1 MAAYPNVNA
10 ANQYVRDVLS
20 EKIRACKSIRLAC
33 QRHFS
38 DLEKS
43 LDKQYPYRF
52 DRELAERACR
62 FVQLLP
68 HSSGD
73 LAGQKLKLEPWQ
85 AFAFCSIFGWVTK
98 KNKKRRFREA
108 YIRVARKN
116 GKSFFAAGIGTYM
129 FCADGENSAEVYCGA
144 TTMGQAKK
152 VFTPARQMASRLP
165 SLRSKFSI
173 SVWVDSMTRPDGSLF
188 SPIAGKPGDG
198 DSPHCAIIDEY
209 HEHDTDH
216 MYEAMTLGMGA
227 RSQPLTLIITTAG
240 VSLESPCYDKDKQV
254 KEMLSNQIPN
264 ERLFGLI
271 YELDEGDEWTDPSNF
286 IKANPNLDVAI
297 SYDDLLAEMEVA
309 KQVPRKVNA
318 FKTKRL
324 NIWVSGKSAF
334 YNMTQWQAAEDKTL
348 RHEDFTGETNYF
360 GLDLAQRLDMNAG
373 VGVYVREIDGKKHY
387 YCIKP
392 KFWVPEDT
400 VNSADPKIAKTA
412 DRYRKFVEMGV
423 LEATDGAEADY
434 REILASIIDMQ
445 EIENI
450 RITEIPI
457 DPSGATALSHELQDN
472 GFEPIS
478 IRQDY
483 TNMSPP
489 MKELEAA
496 LAGGRFHHDG
506 NPVLSWCISNVI
518 GKTVPGSDDIVRPTK
533 GDKQS
538 KIDGATAL
546 FMALGRAMLNGR
558 SDTGTSAYDETDI
571 AC

>member
-1 MAAYPNVNA
+1 MAAYPSVNM
-10 ANQYVRDVLS
+10 ANQYARDVLNG
-20 EKIRACKSIRLAC
+20 KILSCKSIQLAC
-33 QRHFS
+33 QRHFN
-38 DLEKS
+38 DLKIS
-43 LDKQYPYRF
+43 LDKDYPYRF

-85 AFAFCSIFGWVTK
+85 AFAFSSIFGWVTK
-98 KNKKRRFREA
+98 KTKKRRFREA

-144 TTMGQAKK
+144 TTMAQAKK
-152 VFTPARQMASRLP
+152 VFTPARQMADRLP

-173 SVWVDSMTRPDGSLF
+173 SVWVDSLTRPDGSLF
-188 SPIAGKPGDG
+188 APIAGKPGDG

-240 VSLESPCYDKDKQV
+240 TSLESPCYDKDKQV
-254 KEMLSNQIPN
+254 KEMLNGHVPN
-264 ERLFGLI
+264 DRLFGLI
-271 YELDEGDEWTDPSNF
+271 YELDEGDEWTDPTNF
-286 IKANPNLDVAI
+286 IKANPNLDVSI

-324 NIWVSGKSAF
+324 NIWVSGKAAF
-334 YNMTQWQAAEDKTL
+334 YNMTQWHAAADKSL
-348 RHEDFTGETNYF
+348 RYEDFAGEDYYL
-360 GLDLAQRLDMNAG
+360 GLDLAQRLDLNAG
-373 VGVYVREIDGKKHY
+373 VGVFVREIEGKKHY
-387 YCIKP
+387 YCIRP

-400 VNSADPKIAKTA
+400 VRSTDPKIAKTA
-412 DRYRKFVEMGV
+412 DRYVKFVEMGA

-434 REILASIIDMQ
+434 REILASIIDLQ
-445 EIENI
+445 EIDKV
-450 RITEIPI
+450 RVSEIPI
-457 DPSGATALSHELQDN
+457 DPSGATALSHELQDH

-518 GKTVPGSDDIVRPTK
+518 GKNVPGSDDIVRPTK

-546 FMALGRAMLNGR
+546 FMAIGRAMLNGR
-558 SDTGTSAYDETDI
+558 ASNQSVYDEEDV

>member
-1 MAAYPNVNA
+1 MAAYPSVNM
-10 ANQYVRDVLS
+10 ANQYARDVLNG
-20 EKIRACKSIRLAC
+20 KILACKSIQLAC
-33 QRHFS
+33 QRHFN
-38 DLEKS
+38 DLKIS
-43 LDKQYPYRF
+43 LDKDYPYRF

-85 AFAFCSIFGWVTK
+85 AFAFSSIFGWVTK
-98 KNKKRRFREA
+98 KTKKRRFREA

-144 TTMGQAKK
+144 TTMAQAKK
-152 VFTPARQMASRLP
+152 VFTPARQMADRLP

-173 SVWVDSMTRPDGSLF
+173 SVWVDSLTRPDGSLF
-188 SPIAGKPGDG
+188 APIAGKPGDG

-227 RSQPLTLIITTAG
+227 RTQPLTLIITTAG
-240 VSLESPCYDKDKQV
+240 TSLESPCYDKDKQV
-254 KEMLSNQIPN
+254 KEMLNGHVPN
-264 ERLFGLI
+264 DRLFGLV
-271 YELDEGDEWTDPSNF
+271 YELDEGDDWTDPTNF
-286 IKANPNLDVAI
+286 IKANPNLNVSI

-324 NIWVSGKSAF
+324 NIWVSGKAAF
-334 YNMTQWQAAEDKTL
+334 YNMTQWHAAADKSL
-348 RHEDFTGETNYF
+348 RYEDFAGEDYYL
-360 GLDLAQRLDMNAG
+360 GLDLAQRLDLNAG
-373 VGVYVREIDGKKHY
+373 VGVFVREIEGKKHY
-387 YCIKP
+387 YCIRP

-400 VNSADPKIAKTA
+400 VRSTDPKIAKTA
-412 DRYRKFVEMGV
+412 DRYVKFVEMGA

-434 REILASIIDMQ
+434 REILASIIDLQ
-445 EIENI
+445 DIDKV
-450 RITEIPI
+450 RVSEIPI
-457 DPSGATALSHELQDN
+457 DPSGATALSHELQDH

-518 GKTVPGSDDIVRPTK
+518 GKNVPGSDDIVRPTK

-546 FMALGRAMLNGR
+546 FMAIGRAMLNGR
-558 SDTGTSAYDETDI
+558 ASNQSVYDEEDV

>member
-1 MAAYPNVNA
+1 MAAYPSVNM
-10 ANQYVRDVLS
+10 ANQYARDVLNG
-20 EKIRACKSIRLAC
+20 KILTCKSIQLAC
-33 QRHFS
+33 QRHFN
-38 DLEKS
+38 DLKIS
-43 LDKQYPYRF
+43 LDKDYPYRF

-85 AFAFCSIFGWVTK
+85 AFAFSSIFGWVTK
-98 KNKKRRFREA
+98 KTKKRRFREA

-144 TTMGQAKK
+144 TTMAQAKK
-152 VFTPARQMASRLP
+152 VFTPARQMADRLP

-173 SVWVDSMTRPDGSLF
+173 SVWVDSLTRPDGSLF
-188 SPIAGKPGDG
+188 APIAGKPGDG

-240 VSLESPCYDKDKQV
+240 TSLESPCYDKDKQV
-254 KEMLSNQIPN
+254 KEMLNGHVPN
-264 ERLFGLI
+264 DRLFGLV
-271 YELDEGDEWTDPSNF
+271 YELDEGDDWTDPTNF
-286 IKANPNLDVAI
+286 IKANPNLNVSI

-324 NIWVSGKSAF
+324 NIWVSGKAAF
-334 YNMTQWQAAEDKTL
+334 YNMTQWHAAADKSL
-348 RHEDFTGETNYF
+348 RYEDFAGEDYYL
-360 GLDLAQRLDMNAG
+360 GLDLAQRLDLNAG
-373 VGVYVREIDGKKHY
+373 VGVFVREIEGKKHY
-387 YCIKP
+387 YCIRP

-400 VNSADPKIAKTA
+400 VRSTDPKIAKTA
-412 DRYRKFVEMGV
+412 DRYVKFVEMGA

-434 REILASIIDMQ
+434 REILSSIIDLQ
-445 EIENI
+445 EIDKV
-450 RITEIPI
+450 RVSEIPI
-457 DPSGATALSHELQDN
+457 DPSGATALSHELQDH

-518 GKTVPGSDDIVRPTK
+518 GKNVPGSDDIVRPTK

-546 FMALGRAMLNGR
+546 FMAIGRAMLNGR
-558 SDTGTSAYDETDI
+558 ASNQSVYDEEDV

>member
-1 MAAYPNVNA
+1 MAAYPSVNM
-10 ANQYVRDVLS
+10 ANQYARDVLNG
-20 EKIRACKSIRLAC
+20 KILACKSIQLAC
-33 QRHFS
+33 QRHFN
-38 DLEKS
+38 DLKIS
-43 LDKQYPYRF
+43 LDKDYPYRF

-85 AFAFCSIFGWVTK
+85 AFAFSSIFGWVTK
-98 KNKKRRFREA
+98 KTKKRRFREA

-144 TTMGQAKK
+144 TTMAQAKK
-152 VFTPARQMASRLP
+152 VFTPARQMADRLP
-165 SLRSKFSI
+165 SLRSKFNI
-173 SVWVDSMTRPDGSLF
+173 SVWVDSLTRPDGSLF
-188 SPIAGKPGDG
+188 APIAGKPGDG

-240 VSLESPCYDKDKQV
+240 TSLESPCYDKDKQV
-254 KEMLSNQIPN
+254 KEMLNGHVPN
-264 ERLFGLI
+264 DRLFGLI
-271 YELDEGDEWTDPSNF
+271 YELDEGDDWTDPTNF
-286 IKANPNLDVAI
+286 IKANPNLNVSI

-324 NIWVSGKSAF
+324 NIWVSGKAAF
-334 YNMTQWQAAEDKTL
+334 YNMTQWHAAADKSL
-348 RHEDFTGETNYF
+348 RYEDFAGEDYF
-360 GLDLAQRLDMNAG
+360 LGLDLAQRLDLNAG
-373 VGVYVREIDGKKHY
+373 VGVFVREIEGKKHY
-387 YCIKP
+387 YCIRP

-400 VNSADPKIAKTA
+400 VRSTDPKIAKTA
-412 DRYRKFVEMGV
+412 DRYVKFVEMGA

-434 REILASIIDMQ
+434 REILASIIDLQ
-445 EIENI
+445 EIDKV
-450 RITEIPI
+450 RVSEIPI
-457 DPSGATALSHELQDN
+457 DPSGATALSHELQDH

-518 GKTVPGSDDIVRPTK
+518 GKNVPGSDDIVRPTK

-546 FMALGRAMLNGR
+546 FMAIGRAMLNGR
-558 SDTGTSAYDETDI
+558 ASNQSVYDEEDV

>member
-1 MAAYPNVNA
+1 MAAYPSVNM
-10 ANQYVRDVLS
+10 ANQYARDVLNG
-20 EKIRACKSIRLAC
+20 KILTCKSIQLAC
-33 QRHFS
+33 QRHFN
-38 DLEKS
+38 DLKMS
-43 LDKQYPYRF
+43 LDKDYPYRF

-85 AFAFCSIFGWVTK
+85 AFAFSSIFGWVTK
-98 KNKKRRFREA
+98 KTKKRRFREA

-144 TTMGQAKK
+144 TTMAQAKK
-152 VFTPARQMASRLP
+152 VFTPARQMADRLP
-165 SLRSKFSI
+165 SLRSKFNI
-173 SVWVDSMTRPDGSLF
+173 SVWVDSLTRPDGSLF
-188 SPIAGKPGDG
+188 APIAGKPGDG

-227 RSQPLTLIITTAG
+227 RSQSLTLIITTAG
-240 VSLESPCYDKDKQV
+240 TSLESPCYDKDKQV
-254 KEMLSNQIPN
+254 KEMLNGHVPN
-264 ERLFGLI
+264 DRLFGLI
-271 YELDEGDEWTDPSNF
+271 YELDEGDEWTDPTNF
-286 IKANPNLDVAI
+286 IKANPNLDVSI

-324 NIWVSGKSAF
+324 NIWVSGKAAF
-334 YNMTQWQAAEDKTL
+334 YNMTQWHAAADKSL
-348 RHEDFTGETNYF
+348 RYEDFAGEDYYL
-360 GLDLAQRLDMNAG
+360 GLDLAQRLDLNAG
-373 VGVYVREIDGKKHY
+373 VGVFVREIEGKKHY
-387 YCIKP
+387 YCIRP

-400 VNSADPKIAKTA
+400 VRSTDPKIAKTA
-412 DRYRKFVEMGV
+412 DRYVKFVEMGA

-434 REILASIIDMQ
+434 REILASIIDLQ
-445 EIENI
+445 EIDKV
-450 RITEIPI
+450 RVSEIPI
-457 DPSGATALSHELQDN
+457 DPSGATALSHELQDH

-518 GKTVPGSDDIVRPTK
+518 GKNVPGSDDIVRPTK

-546 FMALGRAMLNGR
+546 FMAIGRAMLNGR
-558 SDTGTSAYDETDI
+558 ASNQSVYDEEDV

>member
-1 MAAYPNVNA
+1 MAAYPSVNM
-10 ANQYVRDVLS
+10 ANQYARDVLNG
-20 EKIRACKSIRLAC
+20 KILACKSIQLAC
-33 QRHFS
+33 QRHFN
-38 DLEKS
+38 DLKIS
-43 LDKQYPYRF
+43 LDKDYPYRF

-85 AFAFCSIFGWVTK
+85 AFAFSSIFGWVTK
-98 KNKKRRFREA
+98 KTKKRRFREA

-144 TTMGQAKK
+144 TTMAQAKK
-152 VFTPARQMASRLP
+152 VFTPARQMADRLP

-173 SVWVDSMTRPDGSLF
+173 SVWVDSLTRPDGSLF
-188 SPIAGKPGDG
+188 APIAGKPGDG

-240 VSLESPCYDKDKQV
+240 TSLESPCYDKDKQV
-254 KEMLSNQIPN
+254 KEMLNGHVPN
-264 ERLFGLI
+264 DRLFGLI
-271 YELDEGDEWTDPSNF
+271 YELDEGDDWTDPTNF
-286 IKANPNLDVAI
+286 IKANPNLDVSI

-324 NIWVSGKSAF
+324 NIWVSGKAAF
-334 YNMTQWQAAEDKTL
+334 YNMTQWHAAADKSL
-348 RHEDFTGETNYF
+348 RYEDFAGEDYYL
-360 GLDLAQRLDMNAG
+360 GLDLAQRLDLNAG
-373 VGVYVREIDGKKHY
+373 VGVFVREIEGKKHY
-387 YCIKP
+387 YCIRP

-400 VNSADPKIAKTA
+400 VRSTDPKIAKTA
-412 DRYRKFVEMGV
+412 DRYVKFVEMGA

-434 REILASIIDMQ
+434 REILASIIDLQ
-445 EIENI
+445 EIDKV
-450 RITEIPI
+450 RVSEIPI
-457 DPSGATALSHELQDN
+457 DPSGATALSHELQDH

-478 IRQDY
+478 VRQDY

-518 GKTVPGSDDIVRPTK
+518 GKNVPGSDDIVRPTK

-546 FMALGRAMLNGR
+546 FMAIGRAMLNGR
-558 SDTGTSAYDETDI
+558 ASNQSVYDEEDV

>member
-1 MAAYPNVNA
+1 MAAYPNVNM
-10 ANQYVRDVLS
+10 ANQYARDVLNG
-20 EKIRACKSIRLAC
+20 KILACKSIQLAC
-33 QRHFS
+33 QRHFN
-38 DLEKS
+38 DLKIS
-43 LDKQYPYRF
+43 LNKDYPYRF

-85 AFAFCSIFGWVTK
+85 AFAFSSIFGWVTK
-98 KNKKRRFREA
+98 KTKKRRFREA

-144 TTMGQAKK
+144 TTMAQAKK
-152 VFTPARQMASRLP
+152 VFTPARQMADRLP
-165 SLRSKFSI
+165 SLRSKFNI
-173 SVWVDSMTRPDGSLF
+173 SVWVDSLTRPDGSLF
-188 SPIAGKPGDG
+188 APIAGKPGDG

-240 VSLESPCYDKDKQV
+240 TSLESPCYDKDKQV
-254 KEMLSNQIPN
+254 KEMLNGHVPN
-264 ERLFGLI
+264 DRLFGLI
-271 YELDEGDEWTDPSNF
+271 YELDEGDDWTDPTNF
-286 IKANPNLDVAI
+286 IKANPNLDVSI

-324 NIWVSGKSAF
+324 NIWVSGKSAY
-334 YNMTQWQAAEDKTL
+334 YNMTQWHAAADESL
-348 RHEDFTGETNYF
+348 CYEDFAGEDYYL
-360 GLDLAQRLDMNAG
+360 GLDLAQRLDLNAG
-373 VGVYVREIDGKKHY
+373 VGVFVREIEGKKHY
-387 YCIKP
+387 YCIRP

-400 VNSADPKIAKTA
+400 VRSTDPKIAKTA
-412 DRYRKFVEMGV
+412 DRYVKFVEMGA

-434 REILASIIDMQ
+434 REILASIIDLQ
-445 EIENI
+445 EINKV
-450 RITEIPI
+450 RISEIPI
-457 DPSGATALSHELQDN
+457 DPSGATALSHELQDH
-472 GFEPIS
+472 GFDPIS

-518 GKTVPGSDDIVRPTK
+518 GKNVPGSDDIVRPTK

-546 FMALGRAMLNGR
+546 FMAIGRAMLNGR
-558 SDTGTSAYDETDI
+558 ASNQSVYDEEDV

>member
-1 MAAYPNVNA
+1 MAAYPSVNL
-10 ANQYVRDVLS
+10 ANAYARDVLS
-20 EKIRACKSIRLAC
+20 GKILACRYIKLAC
-33 QRHFS
+33 QRHFD
-38 DLEKS
+38 DLKKS
-43 LDKQYPYRF
+43 LDKNYPYQFNR
-52 DRELAERACR
+52 DLAERACR

-73 LAGQKLKLEPWQ
+73 LAGQKLILEPWQ
-85 AFAFCSIFGWVTK
+85 SFIFCSIFGWVTK
-98 KNKKRRFREA
+98 KDKKRRFREA

-144 TTMGQAKK
+144 TTMAQARK
-152 VFTPARQMASRLP
+152 VFTPARQMADRLP
-165 SLRSKFSI
+165 SLRAKFDI
-173 SVWVDSMTRPDGSLF
+173 SVWVDSLTRPDGSVF
-188 SPIAGKPGDG
+188 APMAGKPGDG

-216 MYEAMTLGMGA
+216 MYEAMTMGMGA

-240 VSLESPCYDKDKQV
+240 TSLESPCYDKDKEV
-254 KEMLSNQIPN
+254 KEALSGIVSND
-264 ERLFGLI
+264 RLFGMI
-271 YELDEGDEWTDPSNF
+271 YELDEGDDWTDPKNL
-286 IKANPNLDVAI
+286 IKANPNLDV
-297 SYDDLLAEMEVA
+297 SVKYSDLVELLEVA

-334 YNMTQWQAAEDKTL
+334 YNMAQWQAAEDKSL
-348 RHEDFTGETNYF
+348 RYEDFAGEDYYL
-360 GLDLAQRLDMNAG
+360 GLDLAQRLDLNAG
-373 VGVYVREIDGKKHY
+373 VGVFVREIEGKKHY

-400 VNSADPKIAKTA
+400 VRSTDPKIAKTA
-412 DRYRKFVEMGV
+412 DRYVKFVEMGA

-434 REILASIIDMQ
+434 REILASIIDLQ
-445 EIENI
+445 DIHKV
-450 RITEIPI
+450 RISEIPI

-518 GKTVPGSDDIVRPTK
+518 GKTIPGSDDAVRPTK

-546 FMALGRAMLNGR
+546 FMAIGRAMLNGR
-558 SDTGTSAYDETDI
+558 ASNSSVYDEEDV

>member
-1 MAAYPNVNA
+1 MAAYPNVNL
-10 ANQYVRDVLS
+10 ANQYARDVLNG
-20 EKIRACKSIRLAC
+20 KILACKSIQLAC
-33 QRHFS
+33 QRHFN
-38 DLEKS
+38 DLKIS
-43 LDKQYPYRF
+43 LDKDYPYRF

-85 AFAFCSIFGWVTK
+85 AFAFSSVFGWVTK
-98 KNKKRRFREA
+98 KTKKRRFREA

-144 TTMGQAKK
+144 TTMAQAKK
-152 VFTPARQMASRLP
+152 VFTPARQMADRLP
-165 SLRSKFSI
+165 SLRSKFNI
-173 SVWVDSMTRPDGSLF
+173 SVWVDSLTRPDGSLF
-188 SPIAGKPGDG
+188 APIAGKPGDG

-240 VSLESPCYDKDKQV
+240 TSLESPCYDKDKQV
-254 KEMLSNQIPN
+254 KEMLNGHVPN
-264 ERLFGLI
+264 DRLFGLI
-271 YELDEGDEWTDPSNF
+271 YELDEGDDWTDPTNF
-286 IKANPNLDVAI
+286 IKANPNLDVSI

-324 NIWVSGKSAF
+324 NIWVSGKAAF
-334 YNMTQWQAAEDKTL
+334 YNMTQWHAAADKSL
-348 RHEDFTGETNYF
+348 RYEDFAGEDYYL
-360 GLDLAQRLDMNAG
+360 GLDLAQRLDLNAG
-373 VGVYVREIDGKKHY
+373 VGVFVREIEGKKHY
-387 YCIKP
+387 YCIRP

-400 VNSADPKIAKTA
+400 VRSTDPKIAKTA
-412 DRYRKFVEMGV
+412 DRYVKFVEMGA
-423 LEATDGAEADY
+423 LEATEGAEADY
-434 REILASIIDMQ
+434 REILASIIDLQ
-445 EIENI
+445 DIDKV
-450 RITEIPI
+450 RVSEIPI
-457 DPSGATALSHELQDN
+457 DPSGATALSHELQDH

-506 NPVLSWCISNVI
+506 NPILSWCISNVI
-518 GKTVPGSDDIVRPTK
+518 GKNVPGSDDIVRPTK

-546 FMALGRAMLNGR
+546 FMAIGRAMLNGR
-558 SDTGTSAYDETDI
+558 ASNQSVYDEEDV

>member
-1 MAAYPNVNA
+1 MAAYPSVNM
-10 ANQYVRDVLS
+10 ANQYARDVLNG
-20 EKIRACKSIRLAC
+20 KILACKSIQLAC
-33 QRHFS
+33 QRHFN
-38 DLEKS
+38 DLKIS
-43 LDKQYPYRF
+43 LDKDYPYRF

-85 AFAFCSIFGWVTK
+85 AFAFSSIFGWVTK
-98 KNKKRRFREA
+98 KTKKRRFREA

-144 TTMGQAKK
+144 TTMAQAKK
-152 VFTPARQMASRLP
+152 VFTPARQMADRLP

-173 SVWVDSMTRPDGSLF
+173 SVWVDSLTRPDGSLF
-188 SPIAGKPGDG
+188 APIAGKPGDG

-240 VSLESPCYDKDKQV
+240 TSLESPCYDKDKQV
-254 KEMLSNQIPN
+254 KEMLNGHVPN
-264 ERLFGLI
+264 DRLFGLI
-271 YELDEGDEWTDPSNF
+271 YELDEGDDWTDPTNF
-286 IKANPNLDVAI
+286 IKANPNLNVSI

-324 NIWVSGKSAF
+324 NIWVSGKAAF
-334 YNMTQWQAAEDKTL
+334 YNMTQWHAAADKSL
-348 RHEDFTGETNYF
+348 RYEDFAGEDYYL
-360 GLDLAQRLDMNAG
+360 GLDLAQRLDLNAG
-373 VGVYVREIDGKKHY
+373 VGVFVREIEGKKHY
-387 YCIKP
+387 YCIRP

-400 VNSADPKIAKTA
+400 VRSTDPKIAKTS
-412 DRYRKFVEMGV
+412 DRYVKFVEMGA

-434 REILASIIDMQ
+434 REILASIIDLQ
-445 EIENI
+445 EIDKV
-450 RITEIPI
+450 RVSEIPI
-457 DPSGATALSHELQDN
+457 DPSGATALSHELQDH

-518 GKTVPGSDDIVRPTK
+518 GKNVPGSDDIVRPTK

-546 FMALGRAMLNGR
+546 FMAIGRAMLNGR
-558 SDTGTSAYDETDI
+558 ASNQSVYDEEDV

>member
-1 MAAYPNVNA
+1 MAAYPSVNM
-10 ANQYVRDVLS
+10 ANQYARDVLNG
-20 EKIRACKSIRLAC
+20 KILTCKSIQLAC
-33 QRHFS
+33 QRHFN
-38 DLEKS
+38 DLKIS
-43 LDKQYPYRF
+43 LDKGYPYRF

-85 AFAFCSIFGWVTK
+85 AFAFSSIFGWVTK
-98 KNKKRRFREA
+98 KTKKRRFREA

-144 TTMGQAKK
+144 TTMAQAKK
-152 VFTPARQMASRLP
+152 VFTPARQMADRLP

-173 SVWVDSMTRPDGSLF
+173 SVWVDSLTRLDGSLF
-188 SPIAGKPGDG
+188 APIAGKPGDG

-240 VSLESPCYDKDKQV
+240 TSLESPCYDKDKQV
-254 KEMLSNQIPN
+254 KEMLNGHVPN
-264 ERLFGLI
+264 DRLFGLI
-271 YELDEGDEWTDPSNF
+271 YELDEGDDWTDPTNF
-286 IKANPNLDVAI
+286 IKANPNLNVSI

-324 NIWVSGKSAF
+324 NIWVSGKAAF
-334 YNMTQWQAAEDKTL
+334 YNMTQWHAAADKSL
-348 RHEDFTGETNYF
+348 RYEDFAGEDYF
-360 GLDLAQRLDMNAG
+360 LGLDLAQRLDLNAG
-373 VGVYVREIDGKKHY
+373 VGVFVREIEGKKHY
-387 YCIKP
+387 YCIRP

-400 VNSADPKIAKTA
+400 VRSTDPKIAKTA
-412 DRYRKFVEMGV
+412 DRYVKFVEMGA

-434 REILASIIDMQ
+434 REILASIIDLQ
-445 EIENI
+445 EIDKV
-450 RITEIPI
+450 RVSEIPI
-457 DPSGATALSHELQDN
+457 DPSGATALSHELQDH

-518 GKTVPGSDDIVRPTK
+518 GKNVPGSDDIVRPTK

-546 FMALGRAMLNGR
+546 FMAIGRAMLNGR
-558 SDTGTSAYDETDI
+558 ASNQSVYDEEDV

>member
-1 MAAYPNVNA
+1 MAAYPSVNM
-10 ANQYVRDVLS
+10 ANQYARDVLNG
-20 EKIRACKSIRLAC
+20 KILACKSIQLAC
-33 QRHFS
+33 QRHFN
-38 DLEKS
+38 DLKIS
-43 LDKQYPYRF
+43 LDKDYPYRF

-85 AFAFCSIFGWVTK
+85 AFAFSSIFGWVTK
-98 KNKKRRFREA
+98 KTKKRRFREA

-144 TTMGQAKK
+144 TTMAQAKK
-152 VFTPARQMASRLP
+152 VFTPAKQMADRLP
-165 SLRSKFSI
+165 SLRSKFNI
-173 SVWVDSMTRPDGSLF
+173 SVWVDSLTRPDGSLF
-188 SPIAGKPGDG
+188 APIAGKPGDG

-240 VSLESPCYDKDKQV
+240 TSLESPCYDKDKQV
-254 KEMLSNQIPN
+254 KEMLNGHVPN

-271 YELDEGDEWTDPSNF
+271 YELDEGDDWTDPTNF
-286 IKANPNLDVAI
+286 IKANPNLDVSI
-297 SYDDLLAEMEVA
+297 SFDDLLAEMEVA

-324 NIWVSGKSAF
+324 NIWVSGKAAF
-334 YNMTQWQAAEDKTL
+334 YNMTQWHAAADKSL
-348 RHEDFTGETNYF
+348 RYEDFAGEDYYL
-360 GLDLAQRLDMNAG
+360 GLDLAQRLDLNAG
-373 VGVYVREIDGKKHY
+373 VGVFIREIEGKKHY
-387 YCIKP
+387 YCISP

-400 VNSADPKIAKTA
+400 VRSTDPKIAKTA
-412 DRYRKFVEMGV
+412 DRYVKFVEMGA

-434 REILASIIDMQ
+434 REILASIIDLQ
-445 EIENI
+445 EINKV
-450 RITEIPI
+450 RISEIPI
-457 DPSGATALSHELQDN
+457 DPSGATALSHELQDH

-518 GKTVPGSDDIVRPTK
+518 GKNVPGSDDIVRPTK

-546 FMALGRAMLNGR
+546 FMAIGRAMLNGR
-558 SDTGTSAYDETDI
+558 ASNQSVYDEEDV

>member
-1 MAAYPNVNA
+1 MAAYPSVNM
-10 ANQYVRDVLS
+10 ANQYARDVLNG
-20 EKIRACKSIRLAC
+20 KILACKSIQLAC
-33 QRHFS
+33 QRHFN
-38 DLEKS
+38 DLIIS
-43 LDKQYPYRF
+43 LDKDYPYRF

-85 AFAFCSIFGWVTK
+85 AFAFSSIFGWVTK
-98 KNKKRRFREA
+98 KTKKRRFREA

-144 TTMGQAKK
+144 TTMAQAKK
-152 VFTPARQMASRLP
+152 VFTPARQMADRLP
-165 SLRSKFSI
+165 SLRSKFNI
-173 SVWVDSMTRPDGSLF
+173 SVWVDSLTRPDGSLF
-188 SPIAGKPGDG
+188 APIAGKPGDG

-240 VSLESPCYDKDKQV
+240 TSLESPCYDKDKQV
-254 KEMLSNQIPN
+254 KEMLNGHVPN
-264 ERLFGLI
+264 DRLFGLV
-271 YELDEGDEWTDPSNF
+271 YELDEGDDWTDPTNF
-286 IKANPNLDVAI
+286 IKANPNLNVSI

-324 NIWVSGKSAF
+324 NIWVSGKAAF
-334 YNMTQWQAAEDKTL
+334 YNMTQWHAAADKSL
-348 RHEDFTGETNYF
+348 RYEDFAGEDYYL
-360 GLDLAQRLDMNAG
+360 GLDLAQRLDLNAG
-373 VGVYVREIDGKKHY
+373 VGVFVREIEGKKHY
-387 YCIKP
+387 YCIRP

-400 VNSADPKIAKTA
+400 VRSTDPKIAKTA
-412 DRYRKFVEMGV
+412 DRYVKFVEMGA

-434 REILASIIDMQ
+434 REILASIIDLQ
-445 EIENI
+445 EIDKV
-450 RITEIPI
+450 RVSEIPI
-457 DPSGATALSHELQDN
+457 DPSGATALSHELQDH

-518 GKTVPGSDDIVRPTK
+518 GKNVPGSDDIVRPTK

-546 FMALGRAMLNGR
+546 FMAIGRAMLNGR
-558 SDTGTSAYDETDI
+558 ASNQSVYDEEDV

>member
-1 MAAYPNVNA
+1 MAAYPSVNM
-10 ANQYVRDVLS
+10 ANQYARDVLNG
-20 EKIRACKSIRLAC
+20 KILACKSIQLAC
-33 QRHFS
+33 QRHFN
-38 DLEKS
+38 DLKIS
-43 LDKQYPYRF
+43 LDKDYPYRF

-85 AFAFCSIFGWVTK
+85 AFAFSSIFGWVTK
-98 KNKKRRFREA
+98 KTKKRRFREA

-144 TTMGQAKK
+144 TTMAQAKK
-152 VFTPARQMASRLP
+152 VFTPARQMADRLP

-173 SVWVDSMTRPDGSLF
+173 SVWVDSLTRPDGSLF
-188 SPIAGKPGDG
+188 APIAGKPGDG

-240 VSLESPCYDKDKQV
+240 TSLESPCYDKDKQV
-254 KEMLSNQIPN
+254 KEMLNGHVPN
-264 ERLFGLI
+264 DRLFGLI
-271 YELDEGDEWTDPSNF
+271 YELDEGDDWTDPINF
-286 IKANPNLDVAI
+286 IKANPNLDVSI

-324 NIWVSGKSAF
+324 NIWVSGKAAF
-334 YNMTQWQAAEDKTL
+334 YNMTQWHAAADKSL
-348 RHEDFTGETNYF
+348 RYEDFAGEDYYL
-360 GLDLAQRLDMNAG
+360 GLDLAQRLDLNAG
-373 VGVYVREIDGKKHY
+373 VGVFVREIEGKKHY
-387 YCIKP
+387 YCIRP

-400 VNSADPKIAKTA
+400 VRSTDPKIAKTA
-412 DRYRKFVEMGV
+412 DRYVKFVEMGA

-434 REILASIIDMQ
+434 REILASIIDLQ
-445 EIENI
+445 EIDKV
-450 RITEIPI
+450 RVSEIPI
-457 DPSGATALSHELQDN
+457 DPSGATALSHELQDH

-518 GKTVPGSDDIVRPTK
+518 GKNVPGSDDIVRPTK

-546 FMALGRAMLNGR
+546 FMAIGRAMLNGR
-558 SDTGTSAYDETDI
+558 ASNQSVYDEEDV

>member
-1 MAAYPNVNA
+1 MAAYPNVNM
-10 ANQYVRDVLS
+10 ANQYARDVLNG
-20 EKIRACKSIRLAC
+20 KILACKSIQLAC
-33 QRHFS
+33 QRHFN
-38 DLEKS
+38 DLKIS
-43 LDKQYPYRF
+43 LDKNYPYRF
-52 DRELAERACR
+52 DRELAERVCR

-85 AFAFCSIFGWVTK
+85 AFAFSSIFGWVTK
-98 KNKKRRFREA
+98 KTKKRRFREA

-144 TTMGQAKK
+144 TTMAQAKK
-152 VFTPARQMASRLP
+152 VFTPARQMADRLP
-165 SLRSKFSI
+165 SLRSKFNI
-173 SVWVDSMTRPDGSLF
+173 SVWVDSLTRPDGSLF
-188 SPIAGKPGDG
+188 APIAGKPGDG

-209 HEHDTDH
+209 HEHETDH

-240 VSLESPCYDKDKQV
+240 TSLESPCYDKDKQV
-254 KEMLSNQIPN
+254 KEMLNGHVPN
-264 ERLFGLI
+264 DRLFGLI
-271 YELDEGDEWTDPSNF
+271 YELDEGDDWTDPTNF
-286 IKANPNLDVAI
+286 IKANPNLDVSI

-324 NIWVSGKSAF
+324 NIWVSGKSAY
-334 YNMTQWQAAEDKTL
+334 YNMTQWHAAADESL
-348 RHEDFTGETNYF
+348 CYEDFAGEDYYL
-360 GLDLAQRLDMNAG
+360 GLDLAQRLDLNAG
-373 VGVYVREIDGKKHY
+373 VGVFVREIEGKKHY

-400 VNSADPKIAKTA
+400 VRSTDPKIAKTA
-412 DRYRKFVEMGV
+412 DRYVKFVEMGV

-434 REILASIIDMQ
+434 REILASIIDLQ
-445 EIENI
+445 EIDKV
-450 RITEIPI
+450 RVSEIPI
-457 DPSGATALSHELQDN
+457 DPSGAMALSHELQDH
-472 GFEPIS
+472 GFDPIS

-483 TNMSPP
+483 TNMSTP

-518 GKTVPGSDDIVRPTK
+518 GKHLPGSDDIVRPTK

-546 FMALGRAMLNGR
+546 FMAIGRAMLNGR
-558 SDTGTSAYDETDI
+558 ASNQSVYDEEGV

>member
-1 MAAYPNVNA
+1 MAAYPSVNM
-10 ANQYVRDVLS
+10 ANQYARDVLNG
-20 EKIRACKSIRLAC
+20 KILACKSIQLAC
-33 QRHFS
+33 QRHFK
-38 DLEKS
+38 DLKIS
-43 LDKQYPYRF
+43 LHKDYPYRF

-85 AFAFCSIFGWVTK
+85 AFAFSSIFGWVTK
-98 KNKKRRFREA
+98 KTKKRRFREA

-144 TTMGQAKK
+144 TTMAQAKK
-152 VFTPARQMASRLP
+152 VFTPARQMADRLP

-173 SVWVDSMTRPDGSLF
+173 SVWVDSLTRPDGSLF
-188 SPIAGKPGDG
+188 APIAGKPGDG

-240 VSLESPCYDKDKQV
+240 TSLESPCYDKDKQV
-254 KEMLSNQIPN
+254 KEMLNGHVPN
-264 ERLFGLI
+264 DRLFGLV
-271 YELDEGDEWTDPSNF
+271 YELDEGDDWTDPTNF
-286 IKANPNLDVAI
+286 IKANPNLNVSI

-324 NIWVSGKSAF
+324 NIWVSGKAAF
-334 YNMTQWQAAEDKTL
+334 YNMTQWHAAADKSL
-348 RHEDFTGETNYF
+348 RYEDFAGEDYYL
-360 GLDLAQRLDMNAG
+360 GLDLAQRLDLNAG
-373 VGVYVREIDGKKHY
+373 VGVFVREIEGKKHY
-387 YCIKP
+387 YCIRP

-400 VNSADPKIAKTA
+400 VRSTDPKIAKTA
-412 DRYRKFVEMGV
+412 DRYVKFVEMGA

-434 REILASIIDMQ
+434 REILASIIDLQ
-445 EIENI
+445 EIDKV
-450 RITEIPI
+450 RVSEIPI
-457 DPSGATALSHELQDN
+457 DPSGATALSHELQDH

-518 GKTVPGSDDIVRPTK
+518 GKNVPGSDDIVRPTK

-546 FMALGRAMLNGR
+546 FMAIGRAMLNGR
-558 SDTGTSAYDETDI
+558 ASNQSVYDEEDV

>member
-1 MAAYPNVNA
+1 MAAYPSVNM
-10 ANQYVRDVLS
+10 ANQYARDVLNG
-20 EKIRACKSIRLAC
+20 KILACKSIQLAC
-33 QRHFS
+33 QRHFK
-38 DLEKS
+38 DLKIS
-43 LDKQYPYRF
+43 LDKDYPYLF

-85 AFAFCSIFGWVTK
+85 AFAFSSIFGWVTK
-98 KNKKRRFREA
+98 KTKKRRFREA

-144 TTMGQAKK
+144 TTMAQAKK
-152 VFTPARQMASRLP
+152 VFTPARQMADRLP

-173 SVWVDSMTRPDGSLF
+173 SVWVDSLTRPDGSLF
-188 SPIAGKPGDG
+188 APIAGKPGDG

-240 VSLESPCYDKDKQV
+240 TSLESPCYDKDKQV
-254 KEMLSNQIPN
+254 KEMLNGHVPN
-264 ERLFGLI
+264 DRLFGLV
-271 YELDEGDEWTDPSNF
+271 YELDEGDDWTDPTNF
-286 IKANPNLDVAI
+286 IKANPNLNVSI

-324 NIWVSGKSAF
+324 NIWVSGKAAF
-334 YNMTQWQAAEDKTL
+334 YNMTQWHAAADKSL
-348 RHEDFTGETNYF
+348 RYEDFAGEDYYL
-360 GLDLAQRLDMNAG
+360 GLDLAQRLDLNAG
-373 VGVYVREIDGKKHY
+373 VGVFVREIEGKKHY
-387 YCIKP
+387 YCIRP
-392 KFWVPEDT
+392 KFWVPVDT
-400 VNSADPKIAKTA
+400 VRSTDPKIAKTA
-412 DRYRKFVEMGV
+412 DRYVKFVEMGA

-434 REILASIIDMQ
+434 REILASIIDLQ
-445 EIENI
+445 EIDKV
-450 RITEIPI
+450 RVSEIPI
-457 DPSGATALSHELQDN
+457 DPSGATALSHELQDH

-518 GKTVPGSDDIVRPTK
+518 GKNVPGSDDIVRPTK

-546 FMALGRAMLNGR
+546 FMAIGRAMLNGR
-558 SDTGTSAYDETDI
+558 ASNQSVYDEEDV

>member
-1 MAAYPNVNA
+1 MAAYPSVNM
-10 ANQYVRDVLS
+10 ANQYARDVLNG
-20 EKIRACKSIRLAC
+20 KILACKSIQLAC
-33 QRHFS
+33 QRHFN
-38 DLEKS
+38 DLKIS
-43 LDKQYPYRF
+43 LDKDYPYRF

-85 AFAFCSIFGWVTK
+85 AFAFSSIFGWVTK
-98 KNKKRRFREA
+98 KTKKRRFREA

-144 TTMGQAKK
+144 TTMAQAKK
-152 VFTPARQMASRLP
+152 VFTPARQMADRLP

-173 SVWVDSMTRPDGSLF
+173 SVWVDSLTRPDGSLF
-188 SPIAGKPGDG
+188 APIAGKPGDG

-227 RSQPLTLIITTAG
+227 RTQPLTLIITTAG
-240 VSLESPCYDKDKQV
+240 TSLESPCYDKDKQV
-254 KEMLSNQIPN
+254 KEMLNGHVPN
-264 ERLFGLI
+264 DRLFGLV
-271 YELDEGDEWTDPSNF
+271 YELDEGDDWTDPTNF
-286 IKANPNLDVAI
+286 IKANPNLNVSI

-324 NIWVSGKSAF
+324 NIWVSGKAAF
-334 YNMTQWQAAEDKTL
+334 YNMTQWHAAADKSL
-348 RHEDFTGETNYF
+348 RYEDFAGEDYYL
-360 GLDLAQRLDMNAG
+360 GLDLAQRLDLNAG
-373 VGVYVREIDGKKHY
+373 VGVFVREIEGKKHY
-387 YCIKP
+387 YCIRP

-400 VNSADPKIAKTA
+400 VRSTDPKIAKTA
-412 DRYRKFVEMGV
+412 DRYVKFVEMGA

-434 REILASIIDMQ
+434 REILASIIDLQ
-445 EIENI
+445 EIDKV
-450 RITEIPI
+450 RVSEIPI
-457 DPSGATALSHELQDN
+457 DPSGATALSHELQDH

-518 GKTVPGSDDIVRPTK
+518 GKNVPGSDDIVRPTK

-546 FMALGRAMLNGR
+546 FMAIGRAMLNGR
-558 SDTGTSAYDETDI
+558 ASNQSVYDEEDV

>member
-1 MAAYPNVNA
+1 MAAFPSVNM
-10 ANQYVRDVLS
+10 ANQYARDVLNG
-20 EKIRACKSIRLAC
+20 KILACKSIQLAC
-33 QRHFS
+33 QRHFN
-38 DLEKS
+38 DLKIS
-43 LDKQYPYRF
+43 LDKDYPYRF

-85 AFAFCSIFGWVTK
+85 AFAFSSIFGWVTK
-98 KNKKRRFREA
+98 KTKKRRFREA

-144 TTMGQAKK
+144 TTMAQAKK
-152 VFTPARQMASRLP
+152 VFTPARQMADRLP
-165 SLRSKFSI
+165 SLRAKFNI
-173 SVWVDSMTRPDGSLF
+173 SVWVDSLTRPDGSLF
-188 SPIAGKPGDG
+188 APIAGKPGDG

-240 VSLESPCYDKDKQV
+240 TSLESPCYDKDKQV
-254 KEMLSNQIPN
+254 KEMLNGHVPN
-264 ERLFGLI
+264 DRLFGLV
-271 YELDEGDEWTDPSNF
+271 YELDEGDDWTDPTNF
-286 IKANPNLDVAI
+286 IKANPNLNVSI

-324 NIWVSGKSAF
+324 NIWVSGKAAF
-334 YNMTQWQAAEDKTL
+334 YNMTQWHAAADKSL
-348 RHEDFTGETNYF
+348 RYEDFAGEDYYL
-360 GLDLAQRLDMNAG
+360 GLDLAQRLDLNAG
-373 VGVYVREIDGKKHY
+373 VGVFVREIEGKKHY
-387 YCIKP
+387 YCIRP

-400 VNSADPKIAKTA
+400 VRSTDPKIAKTA
-412 DRYRKFVEMGV
+412 DRYVKFVEMGA

-434 REILASIIDMQ
+434 REILASIIDLQ
-445 EIENI
+445 EIDKV
-450 RITEIPI
+450 RVSEIPI
-457 DPSGATALSHELQDN
+457 DPSGATALSHELQDH

-518 GKTVPGSDDIVRPTK
+518 GKNVPGSDDIVRPTK

-546 FMALGRAMLNGR
+546 FMAIGRAMLNGR
-558 SDTGTSAYDETDI
+558 ASNQSVYDEEDV

>member
-1 MAAYPNVNA
+1 MAAYPSVNM
-10 ANQYVRDVLS
+10 ANQYARDVLNG
-20 EKIRACKSIRLAC
+20 KILACKSIQLAC
-33 QRHFS
+33 QRHFN
-38 DLEKS
+38 DLKIS
-43 LDKQYPYRF
+43 LDKDYPYRF

-85 AFAFCSIFGWVTK
+85 AFAFSSIFGWVTK
-98 KNKKRRFREA
+98 KTKKRRFREA

-144 TTMGQAKK
+144 TTMAQAKK
-152 VFTPARQMASRLP
+152 VFTPARQMADRLP

-173 SVWVDSMTRPDGSLF
+173 SVWVDSLTRPDGSLF
-188 SPIAGKPGDG
+188 APIAGKPGDG

-216 MYEAMTLGMGA
+216 MCEAMTLGMGA

-240 VSLESPCYDKDKQV
+240 TSLESPCYDKDKQV
-254 KEMLSNQIPN
+254 KEMLNGHVPN
-264 ERLFGLI
+264 DRLFGLI
-271 YELDEGDEWTDPSNF
+271 YELDEGDDWTDPTNF
-286 IKANPNLDVAI
+286 IKANPNLDVSI

-324 NIWVSGKSAF
+324 NIWVSGKAAF
-334 YNMTQWQAAEDKTL
+334 YNMTQWHAAADKSL
-348 RHEDFTGETNYF
+348 RYEDFAGEDYYL
-360 GLDLAQRLDMNAG
+360 GLDLAQRLDLNAG
-373 VGVYVREIDGKKHY
+373 VGVFVREIEGKKHY
-387 YCIKP
+387 YCIRP

-400 VNSADPKIAKTA
+400 VRSTDPKIAKTA
-412 DRYRKFVEMGV
+412 DRYVKFVEMGA

-434 REILASIIDMQ
+434 REILASIIDLQ
-445 EIENI
+445 EIDKV
-450 RITEIPI
+450 RVSEIPI
-457 DPSGATALSHELQDN
+457 DPSGATALSHELQDH

-518 GKTVPGSDDIVRPTK
+518 GKNVPGSDDIVRPTK

-546 FMALGRAMLNGR
+546 FMAIGRAMLNGR
-558 SDTGTSAYDETDI
+558 ASNQSVYDEEDV

>member
-1 MAAYPNVNA
+1 MAAYPSVNL
-10 ANQYVRDVLS
+10 ANAYARDVLS
-20 EKIRACKSIRLAC
+20 GKILACRYIKLAC
-33 QRHFS
+33 QRHFD
-38 DLEKS
+38 DLKKS
-43 LDKQYPYRF
+43 LDKNYPYQFNR
-52 DRELAERACR
+52 DLAERACR

-73 LAGQKLKLEPWQ
+73 LAGQKLILEPWQ
-85 AFAFCSIFGWVTK
+85 SFIFCSIFGWVTK
-98 KNKKRRFREA
+98 KDKKRRFREA

-144 TTMGQAKK
+144 TTMAQAKK
-152 VFTPARQMASRLP
+152 VFTPARQMADRLP
-165 SLRSKFSI
+165 SLRAKFDI
-173 SVWVDSMTRPDGSLF
+173 SVWVDSLTRPDGSVF
-188 SPIAGKPGDG
+188 APMAGKPGDG

-216 MYEAMTLGMGA
+216 MYEAMTMGMGA

-240 VSLESPCYDKDKQV
+240 TSLESPCYDKDKEV
-254 KEMLSNQIPN
+254 KEALSGIVSND
-264 ERLFGLI
+264 RLFGMI
-271 YELDEGDEWTDPSNF
+271 YELDDGDDWTDPKNL
-286 IKANPNLDVAI
+286 IKANPNLDVSI
-297 SYDDLLAEMEVA
+297 KYSDLVELLEVA

-324 NIWVSGKSAF
+324 NIWVSGKSAY
-334 YNMTQWQAAEDKTL
+334 YNMTQWQAAEDKSL
-348 RHEDFTGETNYF
+348 QYEDFAGEDYYL
-360 GLDLAQRLDMNAG
+360 GLDLAQRLDLKAG
-373 VGVYVREIDGKKHY
+373 VGVFVREIEGKKHY
-387 YCIKP
+387 YCIRP

-400 VNSADPKIAKTA
+400 VRSTDPKIAKTA
-412 DRYRKFVEMGV
+412 DRYVKFVEMGV

-434 REILASIIDMQ
+434 REILASIIDLQ
-445 EIENI
+445 DIHKV
-450 RITEIPI
+450 RISEIPI

-546 FMALGRAMLNGR
+546 FMAIGRAMLNGR
-558 SDTGTSAYDETDI
+558 VSNSSVYDEEDI

>member
-1 MAAYPNVNA
+1 MAAYPSVNM
-10 ANQYVRDVLS
+10 ANQYARDVLNG
-20 EKIRACKSIRLAC
+20 KILACKSIQLAC
-33 QRHFS
+33 QRHFN
-38 DLEKS
+38 DLKIS
-43 LDKQYPYRF
+43 LDKGYPYRF

-85 AFAFCSIFGWVTK
+85 AFAFSSIFGWVTK
-98 KNKKRRFREA
+98 KTKKRRFREA

-144 TTMGQAKK
+144 TTMAQAKK
-152 VFTPARQMASRLP
+152 VFTPARQMADRLP
-165 SLRSKFSI
+165 SLRSKFNI
-173 SVWVDSMTRPDGSLF
+173 SVWVDSLTRPDGSLF
-188 SPIAGKPGDG
+188 APIAGKPGDG

-240 VSLESPCYDKDKQV
+240 TSLESPCYDKDKQV
-254 KEMLSNQIPN
+254 KEMLNGHVPN
-264 ERLFGLI
+264 DRLFGLI
-271 YELDEGDEWTDPSNF
+271 YELDEGDDWTDPTNF
-286 IKANPNLDVAI
+286 IKANPNLNVSI

-324 NIWVSGKSAF
+324 NIWVSGKAAF
-334 YNMTQWQAAEDKTL
+334 YNMTQWHAAADKSL
-348 RHEDFTGETNYF
+348 RYEDFAGEDYYL
-360 GLDLAQRLDMNAG
+360 GLDLAQRLDLNAG
-373 VGVYVREIDGKKHY
+373 VGVFVREIEGKKHY
-387 YCIKP
+387 YCIRP

-400 VNSADPKIAKTA
+400 VRSTDPKIAKTA
-412 DRYRKFVEMGV
+412 DRYVKFVEMGA

-434 REILASIIDMQ
+434 REILASIIDLQ
-445 EIENI
+445 EIDKV
-450 RITEIPI
+450 RVSEIPI
-457 DPSGATALSHELQDN
+457 DPSGATALSHELQDH

-518 GKTVPGSDDIVRPTK
+518 GKNVPGSDDIVRPTK

-546 FMALGRAMLNGR
+546 FMAIGRAMLNGR
-558 SDTGTSAYDETDI
+558 ASNQSVYDEEDV

>member
-1 MAAYPNVNA
+1 MAAYPSVNM
-10 ANQYVRDVLS
+10 ANQYARDVLNG
-20 EKIRACKSIRLAC
+20 KILACKSIQLAC
-33 QRHFS
+33 QRHFN
-38 DLEKS
+38 DLKIS
-43 LDKQYPYRF
+43 LDKDYPYRF

-85 AFAFCSIFGWVTK
+85 AFAFSSIFGWVTK
-98 KNKKRRFREA
+98 KTKKRRFREA

-144 TTMGQAKK
+144 TTMAQAKK
-152 VFTPARQMASRLP
+152 VFTPARQMADRLP

-173 SVWVDSMTRPDGSLF
+173 SVWVDSLTRPDGSLF
-188 SPIAGKPGDG
+188 APIAGKPGDG

-240 VSLESPCYDKDKQV
+240 TSLESPCYDKDKQV
-254 KEMLSNQIPN
+254 KEMLNGHVPN
-264 ERLFGLI
+264 DRLFGLV
-271 YELDEGDEWTDPSNF
+271 YELDEVDDWTDPTNF
-286 IKANPNLDVAI
+286 IKANPNLNVSI

-324 NIWVSGKSAF
+324 NIWVSGKAAF
-334 YNMTQWQAAEDKTL
+334 YNMTQWHAAADKSL
-348 RHEDFTGETNYF
+348 RYEDFAGEDYYL
-360 GLDLAQRLDMNAG
+360 GLDLAQRLDLNAG
-373 VGVYVREIDGKKHY
+373 VGVFVREIEGKKHY
-387 YCIKP
+387 YCIRP

-400 VNSADPKIAKTA
+400 VRSTDPKIAKTA
-412 DRYRKFVEMGV
+412 DRYVKFVEMGA

-434 REILASIIDMQ
+434 REILASIIDLQ
-445 EIENI
+445 EIDKV
-450 RITEIPI
+450 RVSEIPI
-457 DPSGATALSHELQDN
+457 DPSGATALSHELQDH

-518 GKTVPGSDDIVRPTK
+518 GKNVPGSDDIVRPTK

-546 FMALGRAMLNGR
+546 FMAIGRAMLNGR
-558 SDTGTSAYDETDI
+558 ASNQSVYDEEDV

>member
-1 MAAYPNVNA
+1 MAAYPSVNM
-10 ANQYVRDVLS
+10 ANQYARDVLNG
-20 EKIRACKSIRLAC
+20 KILACKSIQLAC
-33 QRHFS
+33 QRHFN
-38 DLEKS
+38 DLKIS
-43 LDKQYPYRF
+43 LDKDYPYRF

-85 AFAFCSIFGWVTK
+85 AFAFSSIFGWVTK
-98 KNKKRRFREA
+98 KTKKRRFREA

-144 TTMGQAKK
+144 TTMAQAKK
-152 VFTPARQMASRLP
+152 VFTPARQMADRLP
-165 SLRSKFSI
+165 SLRSKFNI
-173 SVWVDSMTRPDGSLF
+173 SVWVDSLTRPDGSLF
-188 SPIAGKPGDG
+188 APIAGKPGDG

-240 VSLESPCYDKDKQV
+240 TSLESPCYDKDKQV
-254 KEMLSNQIPN
+254 KEMLNGHVPN
-264 ERLFGLI
+264 DRLFGLI
-271 YELDEGDEWTDPSNF
+271 YELDEGDDWTDPTNF
-286 IKANPNLDVAI
+286 IKANPNLNVSI

-324 NIWVSGKSAF
+324 NIWVSGKAAF
-334 YNMTQWQAAEDKTL
+334 YNMTQWHTAADKSL
-348 RHEDFTGETNYF
+348 RYEDFAGEDYF
-360 GLDLAQRLDMNAG
+360 LGLDLAQRLDLNAG
-373 VGVYVREIDGKKHY
+373 VGVFVREIEGKKHY
-387 YCIKP
+387 YCIRP

-400 VNSADPKIAKTA
+400 VRSTDPKIAKTA
-412 DRYRKFVEMGV
+412 DRYVKFVEMGA

-434 REILASIIDMQ
+434 REILASIIDLQ
-445 EIENI
+445 EIDKV
-450 RITEIPI
+450 RVSEIPI
-457 DPSGATALSHELQDN
+457 DPSGATALSHELQDH

-518 GKTVPGSDDIVRPTK
+518 GKNVPGSDDIVRPTK

-546 FMALGRAMLNGR
+546 FMAIGRAMLNGR
-558 SDTGTSAYDETDI
+558 ASNQSVYDEEDV

>member
-1 MAAYPNVNA
+1 MAAYPSVNL
-10 ANQYVRDVLS
+10 ANAYARDVLS
-20 EKIRACKSIRLAC
+20 GKILACRYIKLAC
-33 QRHFS
+33 QRHFD
-38 DLEKS
+38 DLKKS
-43 LDKQYPYRF
+43 LDKNYPYQFNR
-52 DRELAERACR
+52 DLAERACR

-85 AFAFCSIFGWVTK
+85 SFIFCSIFGWVTK
-98 KNKKRRFREA
+98 TDKKRRFREA

-144 TTMGQAKK
+144 TTMAQAKK
-152 VFTPARQMASRLP
+152 VFTPARQMADRLP
-165 SLRSKFSI
+165 SLRAKFDI
-173 SVWVDSMTRPDGSLF
+173 SVWVDSLTRPDGSVF
-188 SPIAGKPGDG
+188 APMAGKPGDG

-216 MYEAMTLGMGA
+216 MYEAMTMGMGA

-240 VSLESPCYDKDKQV
+240 TSLESPCYDKDKEV
-254 KEMLSNQIPN
+254 KEALSGIVSND
-264 ERLFGLI
+264 RLFGMI
-271 YELDEGDEWTDPSNF
+271 YELDDGDDWTDPKNL
-286 IKANPNLDVAI
+286 IKANPNLDVSI
-297 SYDDLLAEMEVA
+297 KYSDLVELLEVA

-324 NIWVSGKSAF
+324 NIWVSGKSAY
-334 YNMTQWQAAEDKTL
+334 YNMTQWQAAEDKSL
-348 RHEDFTGETNYF
+348 RYEDFAGEDYYL
-360 GLDLAQRLDMNAG
+360 GLDLARRLDLNAG
-373 VGVYVREIDGKKHY
+373 VGVFVREIEGKKHY
-387 YCIKP
+387 YCVSP

-400 VNSADPKIAKTA
+400 INSTDPKEAKTA
-412 DRYRKFVEMGV
+412 DRYRKFKEMGV

-434 REILASIIDMQ
+434 REILASIIDLQ
-445 EIENI
+445 DIHKV
-450 RITEIPI
+450 RISEIPI

-546 FMALGRAMLNGR
+546 FMAIGRAMLNGR
-558 SDTGTSAYDETDI
+558 VSNSSVYDEEDI

>member
-1 MAAYPNVNA
+1 MAAYPSVNM
-10 ANQYVRDVLS
+10 ANQYARDVLNG
-20 EKIRACKSIRLAC
+20 KILTCKSIQLAC
-33 QRHFS
+33 QRHFN
-38 DLEKS
+38 DLKIS
-43 LDKQYPYRF
+43 LDKDYPYRF

-85 AFAFCSIFGWVTK
+85 AFAFSSIFGWVTK
-98 KNKKRRFREA
+98 KTKKRRFREA

-144 TTMGQAKK
+144 TTMAQAKK
-152 VFTPARQMASRLP
+152 VFTPARQMADRLP
-165 SLRSKFSI
+165 SLRSKFNI
-173 SVWVDSMTRPDGSLF
+173 SVWVDSLTRPDGSLF
-188 SPIAGKPGDG
+188 APIAGKPGDG

-240 VSLESPCYDKDKQV
+240 TSLESPCYDKDKQV
-254 KEMLSNQIPN
+254 KEMLNGHVPN
-264 ERLFGLI
+264 DRLFGLV
-271 YELDEGDEWTDPSNF
+271 YELDEGDDWTDPTNF
-286 IKANPNLDVAI
+286 IKANPNLNVSI
-297 SYDDLLAEMEVA
+297 SYDDLLAEMEIA

-324 NIWVSGKSAF
+324 NIWVSGKAAF
-334 YNMTQWQAAEDKTL
+334 YNMTQWHAAADKSL
-348 RHEDFTGETNYF
+348 RYEDFAGEDYYL
-360 GLDLAQRLDMNAG
+360 GLDLAQRLDLNAG
-373 VGVYVREIDGKKHY
+373 VGVFVREIEGKKHY
-387 YCIKP
+387 YCIRP

-400 VNSADPKIAKTA
+400 VRSTDPKIAKTA
-412 DRYRKFVEMGV
+412 DRYVKFVEMGA

-434 REILASIIDMQ
+434 REILASIIDLQ
-445 EIENI
+445 EIDKV
-450 RITEIPI
+450 RVSEIPI
-457 DPSGATALSHELQDN
+457 DPSGATALSHELQDH

-518 GKTVPGSDDIVRPTK
+518 GKNVPGSDDIVRPTK

-546 FMALGRAMLNGR
+546 FMAIGRAMLNGR
-558 SDTGTSAYDETDI
+558 ASNQSVYDEEDV

>member
-1 MAAYPNVNA
+1 MAAYPSVNM
-10 ANQYVRDVLS
+10 ANQYARDVLNG
-20 EKIRACKSIRLAC
+20 KILACKSIQLAC
-33 QRHFS
+33 QRHFN
-38 DLEKS
+38 DLKIS
-43 LDKQYPYRF
+43 LDKDYPYRF

-85 AFAFCSIFGWVTK
+85 AFAFSSIFGWVTK
-98 KNKKRRFREA
+98 KTKKRRFREA

-144 TTMGQAKK
+144 TTMAQAKK
-152 VFTPARQMASRLP
+152 VFTPARQMADRLP

-173 SVWVDSMTRPDGSLF
+173 SVWVDSLTRPDGSLF
-188 SPIAGKPGDG
+188 APIAGKPGDG

-240 VSLESPCYDKDKQV
+240 TSLESPCYDKDKQV
-254 KEMLSNQIPN
+254 KEMLNGHVPN
-264 ERLFGLI
+264 DRLFGLI
-271 YELDEGDEWTDPSNF
+271 YELDEGDEWTDPTNF
-286 IKANPNLDVAI
+286 IKANPNLDVSI

-324 NIWVSGKSAF
+324 NIWVSGKAAF
-334 YNMTQWQAAEDKTL
+334 YNMTQWHAAADKSL
-348 RHEDFTGETNYF
+348 RYEDFAGEDYYL
-360 GLDLAQRLDMNAG
+360 GLDLAQRLDLNAG
-373 VGVYVREIDGKKHY
+373 VGVFVREIEGKKHY
-387 YCIKP
+387 YCIRP

-400 VNSADPKIAKTA
+400 VRSMDPKIAKTA
-412 DRYRKFVEMGV
+412 DRYVKFVEMGA

-434 REILASIIDMQ
+434 REILASIIDLQ
-445 EIENI
+445 EIDKV
-450 RITEIPI
+450 RVSEIPI
-457 DPSGATALSHELQDN
+457 DPSGATALSHELQDH

-506 NPVLSWCISNVI
+506 NPILSWCISNVI
-518 GKTVPGSDDIVRPTK
+518 GKNVPGSDDIVRPTK

-546 FMALGRAMLNGR
+546 FMAIGRAMLNGR
-558 SDTGTSAYDETDI
+558 ASNQSVYDEEDV

>member
-1 MAAYPNVNA
+1 MAAYPSVNM
-10 ANQYVRDVLS
+10 ANQYARDVLNG
-20 EKIRACKSIRLAC
+20 KILACKSIQLAC
-33 QRHFS
+33 QRHFN
-38 DLEKS
+38 DLKIS
-43 LDKQYPYRF
+43 LDKGYPYRF

-85 AFAFCSIFGWVTK
+85 AFAFSSIFGWVTK
-98 KNKKRRFREA
+98 KTKKRRFREA

-144 TTMGQAKK
+144 TTMAQAKK
-152 VFTPARQMASRLP
+152 VFTPAKQMADRLP

-173 SVWVDSMTRPDGSLF
+173 SVWVDSLTRPDGSLF
-188 SPIAGKPGDG
+188 APIAGKPGDG

-240 VSLESPCYDKDKQV
+240 TSLESPCYDKDKQV
-254 KEMLSNQIPN
+254 KEMLSGHVPN

-271 YELDEGDEWTDPSNF
+271 YELDEGDEWTDPTNF
-286 IKANPNLDVAI
+286 IKANPNLDVSI

-324 NIWVSGKSAF
+324 NIWVSGKAAF
-334 YNMTQWQAAEDKTL
+334 YNMTQWHAAADKSL
-348 RHEDFTGETNYF
+348 RYEDFAGEDYYL
-360 GLDLAQRLDMNAG
+360 GLDLAQRLDLNAG
-373 VGVYVREIDGKKHY
+373 VGVFVREIEGKKHY
-387 YCIKP
+387 YCIRP

-400 VNSADPKIAKTA
+400 VRSTDPKIAKTA
-412 DRYRKFVEMGV
+412 DRYVKFVEMGA

-434 REILASIIDMQ
+434 REILASIIDLQ
-445 EIENI
+445 EIDKV
-450 RITEIPI
+450 RVSEIPI
-457 DPSGATALSHELQDN
+457 DPSGATALSHELQDQ

-518 GKTVPGSDDIVRPTK
+518 GKNVPGSDDIVRPTK

-546 FMALGRAMLNGR
+546 FMAIGRAMLNGR
-558 SDTGTSAYDETDI
+558 ASNQSVYDEEDV

>member
-1 MAAYPNVNA
+1 MAAYPNVNM
-10 ANQYVRDVLS
+10 ANQYARDVLNG
-20 EKIRACKSIRLAC
+20 KILACKSIQLAC
-33 QRHFS
+33 QRHFN
-38 DLEKS
+38 DLKIS
-43 LDKQYPYRF
+43 LDKDYPYRF

-85 AFAFCSIFGWVTK
+85 AFAFSSIFGWVTK
-98 KNKKRRFREA
+98 KTKKRRFREA

-144 TTMGQAKK
+144 TTMAQAKK
-152 VFTPARQMASRLP
+152 VFTPARQMADRLP
-165 SLRSKFSI
+165 SLRSKFNI
-173 SVWVDSMTRPDGSLF
+173 SVWVDSLTRPDGSLF
-188 SPIAGKPGDG
+188 APIAGKPGDG

-227 RSQPLTLIITTAG
+227 RLQPLTLIITTAG
-240 VSLESPCYDKDKQV
+240 TSLESPCYDKDKQV
-254 KEMLSNQIPN
+254 KEMLNGHVPN
-264 ERLFGLI
+264 DRLFGLI
-271 YELDEGDEWTDPSNF
+271 YELDEGDDWTDPTNF
-286 IKANPNLDVAI
+286 IKANPNLDVSI

-334 YNMTQWQAAEDKTL
+334 YNMTQWHAAADESL
-348 RHEDFTGETNYF
+348 CYEDFAGEDYYL
-360 GLDLAQRLDMNAG
+360 GLDLAQRLDLNAG
-373 VGVYVREIDGKKHY
+373 VGVFVREIEGKKHY

-400 VNSADPKIAKTA
+400 VRSTDPKIAKTA
-412 DRYRKFVEMGV
+412 DRYVKFVEMGV

-434 REILASIIDMQ
+434 REILASIIDLQ
-445 EIENI
+445 EIDKV
-450 RITEIPI
+450 RVSEIPI
-457 DPSGATALSHELQDN
+457 DPSGATALSHELQDH
-472 GFEPIS
+472 GFDPIS

-518 GKTVPGSDDIVRPTK
+518 GKNVPGSDDIVRPTK

-546 FMALGRAMLNGR
+546 FMAIGRAMLNGR
-558 SDTGTSAYDETDI
+558 ASNQSVYDEEDV

>member
-1 MAAYPNVNA
+1 MAAYPSVNM
-10 ANQYVRDVLS
+10 ANQYARDVLKG
-20 EKIRACKSIRLAC
+20 KILTCKSIQLAC
-33 QRHFS
+33 QRHFN
-38 DLEKS
+38 DLKTS
-43 LDKQYPYRF
+43 LDKDYPFRF

-85 AFAFCSIFGWVTK
+85 AFAFSSIFGWVTK
-98 KNKKRRFREA
+98 KTKKRRFREA

-144 TTMGQAKK
+144 TTMAQAKK
-152 VFTPARQMASRLP
+152 VFTPARQMADRLP

-173 SVWVDSMTRPDGSLF
+173 SVWVDSLTRQDGSLF
-188 SPIAGKPGDG
+188 APIAGKPGDG

-240 VSLESPCYDKDKQV
+240 TSLESPCYDKDKQV
-254 KEMLSNQIPN
+254 KEMLNGHVPN
-264 ERLFGLI
+264 DRLFGLI
-271 YELDEGDEWTDPSNF
+271 YELDEGDDWTDPTNF
-286 IKANPNLDVAI
+286 IKANPNLNVSI

-324 NIWVSGKSAF
+324 NIWVSGKAAF
-334 YNMTQWQAAEDKTL
+334 YNMTQWHAAADKSL
-348 RHEDFTGETNYF
+348 RYEDFAGEDYYL
-360 GLDLAQRLDMNAG
+360 GLDLAQRLDLNAG
-373 VGVYVREIDGKKHY
+373 VGVFVREIEGKKHY
-387 YCIKP
+387 YCIRP

-400 VNSADPKIAKTA
+400 VRSTDPKIAKTA
-412 DRYRKFVEMGV
+412 DRYVKFVEMGA

-434 REILASIIDMQ
+434 REILASIIDLQ
-445 EIENI
+445 DIDKV
-450 RITEIPI
+450 RINEIPI
-457 DPSGATALSHELQDN
+457 DPSGATALSHELQDH

-506 NPVLSWCISNVI
+506 NPILSWCISNVI
-518 GKTVPGSDDIVRPTK
+518 GKNVPGSDDIVRPTK

-546 FMALGRAMLNGR
+546 FMAIGRAMLNGR
-558 SDTGTSAYDETDI
+558 ASNQSVYDEEDV

>member
-1 MAAYPNVNA
+1 MAAYPSVNM
-10 ANQYVRDVLS
+10 ANQYARDVLNG
-20 EKIRACKSIRLAC
+20 KILACKSIQLAC
-33 QRHFS
+33 QRHFN
-38 DLEKS
+38 DLKIS
-43 LDKQYPYRF
+43 LDKDYPYRF

-85 AFAFCSIFGWVTK
+85 AFAFSSIFGWVTK
-98 KNKKRRFREA
+98 KTKKRRFREA

-144 TTMGQAKK
+144 TTMAQAKK
-152 VFTPARQMASRLP
+152 VFTPARQMADRLP
-165 SLRSKFSI
+165 SLRSKFNISI
-173 SVWVDSMTRPDGSLF
+173 WVDSLTRPDGSLF
-188 SPIAGKPGDG
+188 APIAGKPGDG

-240 VSLESPCYDKDKQV
+240 TSLESPCYDKDKQV
-254 KEMLSNQIPN
+254 KEMLNGHVPN
-264 ERLFGLI
+264 DRLFGLI
-271 YELDEGDEWTDPSNF
+271 YELDEGDDWTDPTNF
-286 IKANPNLDVAI
+286 IKANPNLDVSI

-324 NIWVSGKSAF
+324 NIWVSGKAAF
-334 YNMTQWQAAEDKTL
+334 YNMTQWHAAADKSL
-348 RHEDFTGETNYF
+348 RYEDFAGEDYYL
-360 GLDLAQRLDMNAG
+360 GLDLAQRLDLNAG
-373 VGVYVREIDGKKHY
+373 VGVFVREIEGKKHY
-387 YCIKP
+387 YCIRP

-400 VNSADPKIAKTA
+400 VRSTDPKIAKTA
-412 DRYRKFVEMGV
+412 DRYVKFVEMGA

-434 REILASIIDMQ
+434 REILASIIDLQ
-445 EIENI
+445 EIDKV
-450 RITEIPI
+450 RVSEIPI
-457 DPSGATALSHELQDN
+457 DPSGATALSHELQDH

-518 GKTVPGSDDIVRPTK
+518 GKNVPGSDDIVRPTK

-546 FMALGRAMLNGR
+546 FMAIGRAMLNGR
-558 SDTGTSAYDETDI
+558 ASNQSVYDEEDV

>member
-1 MAAYPNVNA
+1 MAAYPNVNL
-10 ANQYVRDVLS
+10 ANKYARDILD
-20 EKIRACKSIRLAC
+20 EKIVACRFIRLAC
-33 QRHFS
+33 QRHFD
-38 DLEKS
+38 DLKKS
-43 LDKQYPYRF
+43 LDKDYPYTF
-52 DRELAERACR
+52 NRELAERACR

-85 AFAFCSIFGWVTK
+85 AFIFCSIFGWVTK
-98 KNKKRRFREA
+98 KDKKRRFREA

-144 TTMGQAKK
+144 TTMAQAKK
-152 VFTPARQMASRLP
+152 VFTPAKQMADRLP
-165 SLRSKFSI
+165 SLRSKFNI
-173 SVWVDSMTRPDGSLF
+173 SVWVDNMTRPDGSVF
-188 SPIAGKPGDG
+188 APMAGKPGDG

-216 MYEAMTLGMGA
+216 MYEAMTMGMGA

-240 VSLESPCYDKDKQV
+240 SSLESPCYDKDKEV
-254 KEMLSNQIPN
+254 KEAISGIVRN
-264 ERLFGLI
+264 ERIFGMI
-271 YELDEGDEWTDPSNF
+271 YELDDGDDWTDPRNL
-286 IKANPNLDVAI
+286 IKANPNLDV
-297 SYDDLLAEMEVA
+297 SVKYSDLVELLEVA

-334 YNMTQWQAAEDKTL
+334 FNMEHWKAAEDTTL
-348 RHEDFTGETNYF
+348 KLEDFANDSCNI
-360 GLDLAQRLDMNAG
+360 GLDLAQKLDMNAG
-373 VGVYVREIDGKKHY
+373 VPLFSREIEGKKHFY
-387 YCIKP
+387 SISP

-400 VNSADPKIAKTA
+400 VNSTDPKLLKTA
-412 DRYRKFVEMGV
+412 DRYRKFADMGA

-434 REILASIIDMQ
+434 REILASFIDLQ
-445 EIENI
+445 SEI
-450 RITEIPI
+450 RIDEIDL
-457 DPSGATALSHELQDN
+457 DPSGATALRHQLEDE
-472 GFEPIS
+472 GFTCVE
-478 IRQDY
+478 IRQDF
-483 TNMSPP
+483 TNMSPA

-506 NPVLSWCISNVI
+506 NPILTWCISNVI
-518 GKTVPGSDDIVRPTK
+518 GKSPPGSDDIVRPTK

-546 FMALGRAMLNGR
+546 FNAMTRALLNSGGEGK
-558 SDTGTSAYDETDI
+558 SVYDEENV

>member
-1 MAAYPNVNA
+1 MAAYPSVNM
-10 ANQYVRDVLS
+10 ANQYARDVLNG
-20 EKIRACKSIRLAC
+20 KILACKSIQLAC
-33 QRHFS
+33 QRHFN
-38 DLEKS
+38 DLKIS
-43 LDKQYPYRF
+43 LGKDYPYRF

-68 HSSGD
+68 HSSGN

-85 AFAFCSIFGWVTK
+85 AFAFSSIFGWVTK
-98 KNKKRRFREA
+98 KTKKRRFREA

-144 TTMGQAKK
+144 TTMAQAKK
-152 VFTPARQMASRLP
+152 VFTPARQMADRLP

-173 SVWVDSMTRPDGSLF
+173 SVWVDSLTRPDGSLF
-188 SPIAGKPGDG
+188 APIAGKPGDG

-240 VSLESPCYDKDKQV
+240 TSLESPCYDKDKQV
-254 KEMLSNQIPN
+254 KEMLNGHVPN
-264 ERLFGLI
+264 DRLFGLI
-271 YELDEGDEWTDPSNF
+271 YELDEGDDWTDPTNF
-286 IKANPNLDVAI
+286 IKANPNLDVSI

-324 NIWVSGKSAF
+324 NIWVSGKAAF
-334 YNMTQWQAAEDKTL
+334 YNMTQWHAAADKSL
-348 RHEDFTGETNYF
+348 RYEDFAGEDYYL
-360 GLDLAQRLDMNAG
+360 GLDLAQRLDLNAG
-373 VGVYVREIDGKKHY
+373 VGVFVREIEGKKHY
-387 YCIKP
+387 YCIRP

-400 VNSADPKIAKTA
+400 VRSTDPKIAKTA
-412 DRYRKFVEMGV
+412 DRYVKFVEMGA

-434 REILASIIDMQ
+434 REILASIIDLQ
-445 EIENI
+445 EIDKV
-450 RITEIPI
+450 RVSEIPI
-457 DPSGATALSHELQDN
+457 DPSGATALSHELQDH

-518 GKTVPGSDDIVRPTK
+518 GKNVPGSDDIVRPTK

-546 FMALGRAMLNGR
+546 FMAIGRAMLNGR
-558 SDTGTSAYDETDI
+558 ASNQSVYDEEDV

>member
-1 MAAYPNVNA
+1 MAAYPNVNM
-10 ANQYVRDVLS
+10 ANQYARDVLNG
-20 EKIRACKSIRLAC
+20 KILACKSIQLAC
-33 QRHFS
+33 QRHFN
-38 DLEKS
+38 DLKIS
-43 LDKQYPYRF
+43 LDKDYPYRF

-85 AFAFCSIFGWVTK
+85 AFAFSSIFCWVTK
-98 KNKKRRFREA
+98 KTKKRRFREA

-144 TTMGQAKK
+144 TTMAQAKK
-152 VFTPARQMASRLP
+152 VFTPARQMADRLP
-165 SLRSKFSI
+165 SLRSKFNI
-173 SVWVDSMTRPDGSLF
+173 SVWVDSLTRPDGSLF
-188 SPIAGKPGDG
+188 APIAGKPGDG

-240 VSLESPCYDKDKQV
+240 TSLESPCYDKDKQV
-254 KEMLSNQIPN
+254 KEMLNGHVPN
-264 ERLFGLI
+264 DRLFGLI
-271 YELDEGDEWTDPSNF
+271 YELDEGDDWTDPTNF
-286 IKANPNLDVAI
+286 IKANPNLDVSI

-334 YNMTQWQAAEDKTL
+334 YNMTQWHAAADESL
-348 RHEDFTGETNYF
+348 CYEDFAGEDYYL
-360 GLDLAQRLDMNAG
+360 GLDLAQRLDLNAG
-373 VGVYVREIDGKKHY
+373 VGVFVREIEGKKHY

-400 VNSADPKIAKTA
+400 VRSTDPKIAKTA
-412 DRYRKFVEMGV
+412 DRYVKFVEMGV

-434 REILASIIDMQ
+434 REILASIIDLQ
-445 EIENI
+445 EIDKV
-450 RITEIPI
+450 RVSEIPI
-457 DPSGATALSHELQDN
+457 DPSGATALSHELQDH
-472 GFEPIS
+472 GFDPIS

-518 GKTVPGSDDIVRPTK
+518 GKNVPGSDDIVRPTK

-546 FMALGRAMLNGR
+546 FMAIGRAMLNGR
-558 SDTGTSAYDETDI
+558 ASNQSVYDEEDV

>member
-1 MAAYPNVNA
+1 MAAYPSVNM
-10 ANQYVRDVLS
+10 ANQYARDVLNG
-20 EKIRACKSIRLAC
+20 KILACKSIQLAC
-33 QRHFS
+33 QRHFN
-38 DLEKS
+38 DLKIS
-43 LDKQYPYRF
+43 LDKDYPYRF

-85 AFAFCSIFGWVTK
+85 AFAFSSIFGWVTK
-98 KNKKRRFREA
+98 KTKKRRFREA

-144 TTMGQAKK
+144 TTMAQAKK
-152 VFTPARQMASRLP
+152 VFTPARQMADRLP
-165 SLRSKFSI
+165 SLRSKFNI
-173 SVWVDSMTRPDGSLF
+173 SVWVDSLTRPDGSLF
-188 SPIAGKPGDG
+188 APIAGKPGDG

-240 VSLESPCYDKDKQV
+240 TSLESPCYDKDKQV
-254 KEMLSNQIPN
+254 KEMLNGHVPN

-271 YELDEGDEWTDPSNF
+271 YELDEGDDWTDPTNF
-286 IKANPNLDVAI
+286 IKANPNLDVSI
-297 SYDDLLAEMEVA
+297 SFDDLLAEMEVA

-324 NIWVSGKSAF
+324 NIWVSGKAAF
-334 YNMTQWQAAEDKTL
+334 YNMTQWHAAADKSL
-348 RHEDFTGETNYF
+348 RYEDFAGEDYF
-360 GLDLAQRLDMNAG
+360 LGLDLAQRLDLNAG
-373 VGVYVREIDGKKHY
+373 VGVFVREIEGKKHY
-387 YCIKP
+387 YCIRP

-400 VNSADPKIAKTA
+400 VRSTDPKIAKTA
-412 DRYRKFVEMGV
+412 DRYVKFVEMGA

-434 REILASIIDMQ
+434 REILASIIDLQ
-445 EIENI
+445 EIDKV
-450 RITEIPI
+450 RVSEIPI
-457 DPSGATALSHELQDN
+457 DPSGATALSHELQDH

-478 IRQDY
+478 MRQDY

-518 GKTVPGSDDIVRPTK
+518 GKNVPGSDDIVRPTK

-546 FMALGRAMLNGR
+546 FMAIGRAMLNGR
-558 SDTGTSAYDETDI
+558 ASNQSVYDEEDV

>member
-1 MAAYPNVNA
+1 MAAYPSVNM
-10 ANQYVRDVLS
+10 ANQYARDVLNG
-20 EKIRACKSIRLAC
+20 KILACKSIQLAC
-33 QRHFS
+33 QRHFN
-38 DLEKS
+38 DLKIS
-43 LDKQYPYRF
+43 LDKDYPYRF

-85 AFAFCSIFGWVTK
+85 AFAFSSIFGWVTK

-144 TTMGQAKK
+144 TTMAQAKK
-152 VFTPARQMASRLP
+152 VFTPARQMADRLP
-165 SLRSKFSI
+165 SLRSKFNI
-173 SVWVDSMTRPDGSLF
+173 SVWVDSLTRPDGSLF
-188 SPIAGKPGDG
+188 APIAGKPGDG

-240 VSLESPCYDKDKQV
+240 TSLESPCYDKDKQV
-254 KEMLSNQIPN
+254 KEMLNGHVPN
-264 ERLFGLI
+264 DRLFGLI
-271 YELDEGDEWTDPSNF
+271 YELDEGDDWTDPTNF
-286 IKANPNLDVAI
+286 IKANPNLNVSI

-324 NIWVSGKSAF
+324 NIWVSGKAAF
-334 YNMTQWQAAEDKTL
+334 YNMTQWHAAADKSL
-348 RHEDFTGETNYF
+348 RYEDFAGEDYYL
-360 GLDLAQRLDMNAG
+360 GLDLAQRLDLNAG
-373 VGVYVREIDGKKHY
+373 VGVFVREIEGKKHY
-387 YCIKP
+387 YCIRP

-400 VNSADPKIAKTA
+400 VRSTDPKIAKTA
-412 DRYRKFVEMGV
+412 DRYVKFVEMGA

-434 REILASIIDMQ
+434 REILASIIDLQ
-445 EIENI
+445 EIDKV
-450 RITEIPI
+450 RVSEIPI
-457 DPSGATALSHELQDN
+457 DPSGATALSHELQDH

-518 GKTVPGSDDIVRPTK
+518 GKNVPGSDDIVRPTK

-546 FMALGRAMLNGR
+546 FMAIGRAMLNGR
-558 SDTGTSAYDETDI
+558 ASNQSVYDEEDV

>member
-1 MAAYPNVNA
+1 MAAYPSVNM
-10 ANQYVRDVLS
+10 ANQYARDVLNG
-20 EKIRACKSIRLAC
+20 KILACKSIQLAC
-33 QRHFS
+33 QRHFN
-38 DLEKS
+38 DLKIS
-43 LDKQYPYRF
+43 LDKDYPYRF

-85 AFAFCSIFGWVTK
+85 AFAFSSIFGWVTK
-98 KNKKRRFREA
+98 KTKKRRFREA

-144 TTMGQAKK
+144 TTMAQAKK
-152 VFTPARQMASRLP
+152 VFTPARQMADRLP

-173 SVWVDSMTRPDGSLF
+173 SVWVDSLTRPDGSLF
-188 SPIAGKPGDG
+188 APIAGKPGDG

-240 VSLESPCYDKDKQV
+240 TSLESPCYDKDKQV
-254 KEMLSNQIPN
+254 KEMLNGHVPN
-264 ERLFGLI
+264 DRLFGLI
-271 YELDEGDEWTDPSNF
+271 YELDEGDDWTDPTNF
-286 IKANPNLDVAI
+286 IKANPNLDVSI

-324 NIWVSGKSAF
+324 NIWVSGKAAF
-334 YNMTQWQAAEDKTL
+334 YNMTQWHAAADKSL
-348 RHEDFTGETNYF
+348 RYEDFAGEDYYL
-360 GLDLAQRLDMNAG
+360 GLDLAQRLDLNAG
-373 VGVYVREIDGKKHY
+373 VGVFVREIEGKKHY
-387 YCIKP
+387 YCIRP

-400 VNSADPKIAKTA
+400 VRSTDPKIAKTA
-412 DRYRKFVEMGV
+412 DRYVKFVEMGA

-434 REILASIIDMQ
+434 REILASIIDLQ
-445 EIENI
+445 EIDKV
-450 RITEIPI
+450 RVSEIPI
-457 DPSGATALSHELQDN
+457 DPSGATALSHELQDH

-506 NPVLSWCISNVI
+506 NPVLSWCVSNVI
-518 GKTVPGSDDIVRPTK
+518 GKNVPGSDDIVRPTK

-546 FMALGRAMLNGR
+546 FMAIGRAMLNGR
-558 SDTGTSAYDETDI
+558 ASNQSVYDEEDV

>member
-1 MAAYPNVNA
+1 MAAYPSVNM
-10 ANQYVRDVLS
+10 ANQYARDVLNG
-20 EKIRACKSIRLAC
+20 KILACKSIQLAC
-33 QRHFS
+33 QRHFN
-38 DLEKS
+38 DLKIS
-43 LDKQYPYRF
+43 LDKDYPYRF

-85 AFAFCSIFGWVTK
+85 AFAFSSIFGWVTK
-98 KNKKRRFREA
+98 KTKKRRFREA

-144 TTMGQAKK
+144 TTMAQAKK
-152 VFTPARQMASRLP
+152 VFTPARQMADRLP
-165 SLRSKFSI
+165 SLRSKFNI
-173 SVWVDSMTRPDGSLF
+173 SVWVDSLTRPDGSLF
-188 SPIAGKPGDG
+188 APIAGKPGDG

-240 VSLESPCYDKDKQV
+240 TSLESPCYDKDKQV
-254 KEMLSNQIPN
+254 KEMLNGHVPN

-271 YELDEGDEWTDPSNF
+271 YELDEGDDWTDPTNF
-286 IKANPNLDVAI
+286 IKANPNLDVSI
-297 SYDDLLAEMEVA
+297 SFDDLLAEMEVA

-324 NIWVSGKSAF
+324 NIWVSGKAAF
-334 YNMTQWQAAEDKTL
+334 YNMTQWHAAADKSL
-348 RHEDFTGETNYF
+348 RYEDFAGEDYYL
-360 GLDLAQRLDMNAG
+360 GLDLAQRLDLNAG
-373 VGVYVREIDGKKHY
+373 VGVFVREIEGKKHY
-387 YCIKP
+387 YCISP

-400 VNSADPKIAKTA
+400 VRSTDPKIAKTA
-412 DRYRKFVEMGV
+412 DRYVKFVEMGA

-434 REILASIIDMQ
+434 REILASIIDLQ
-445 EIENI
+445 EINKV
-450 RITEIPI
+450 RISEIPI
-457 DPSGATALSHELQDN
+457 DPSGATALSHELQDQ

-518 GKTVPGSDDIVRPTK
+518 GKNVPGSDDIVRPTK

-546 FMALGRAMLNGR
+546 FMAIGRAMLNGR
-558 SDTGTSAYDETDI
+558 ASNQSVYDEEDV

>member
-1 MAAYPNVNA
+1 MAAYPSVNL
-10 ANQYVRDVLS
+10 ANAYARDVLS
-20 EKIRACKSIRLAC
+20 GKILACRYIKLAC
-33 QRHFS
+33 QRHFD
-38 DLEKS
+38 DLKKS
-43 LDKQYPYRF
+43 LDKNYPYQFNR
-52 DRELAERACR
+52 DLAERACR

-73 LAGQKLKLEPWQ
+73 LAGQKLRLEPWQ
-85 AFAFCSIFGWVTK
+85 SFIFCSIFGWVTK
-98 KNKKRRFREA
+98 ADKKRRFREA

-144 TTMGQAKK
+144 TTMAQAKK
-152 VFTPARQMASRLP
+152 VFTPARQMADRLP
-165 SLRSKFSI
+165 SLRAKFDI
-173 SVWVDSMTRPDGSLF
+173 SVWVDSLTRPDGSVF
-188 SPIAGKPGDG
+188 APMAGKPGDG

-216 MYEAMTLGMGA
+216 MYEAMTMGMGA

-240 VSLESPCYDKDKQV
+240 TSLESPCYDKDKEV
-254 KEMLSNQIPN
+254 KEALSGIVSND
-264 ERLFGLI
+264 RLFGMI
-271 YELDEGDEWTDPSNF
+271 YELDDGDDWTDPKNL
-286 IKANPNLDVAI
+286 IKANPNLDVSI
-297 SYDDLLAEMEVA
+297 KYSDLVELLEVA

-334 YNMTQWQAAEDKTL
+334 YNMTQWQAAEDKSL
-348 RHEDFTGETNYF
+348 RYEDFAGEDYYL
-360 GLDLAQRLDMNAG
+360 GLDLAQRLDLNAG
-373 VGVYVREIDGKKHY
+373 VGVFVREIEGKKHY

-400 VNSADPKIAKTA
+400 VRSTDPKIAKTA
-412 DRYRKFVEMGV
+412 DRYVKFVEMGA

-434 REILASIIDMQ
+434 REILASIIDLQ
-445 EIENI
+445 DIHKV
-450 RITEIPI
+450 RISEIPI

-546 FMALGRAMLNGR
+546 FMAIGRAMLNGR
-558 SDTGTSAYDETDI
+558 ASNSSVYDEEDV